1 MSRGG
6 KRKGAGAKP
15 LPERLKKK
23 PLTLSLEQWKI
34 DALFYNYK
42 TAKAIREVF
51 DEFTNTLI
59 S

>member
-6 KRKGAGAKP
+6 KRKGSGAKP
-15 LPERLKKK
+15 IPKRLKKK

-34 DALFYNYK
+34 DALFDNYK
-42 TAKAIREVF
+42 TAKSIREVF